1 MALRVGTLCR
11 SRRRLPRHQGHQ
23 WAAIYSRQDDQAAIR
38 EAVEDY
44 AALRGLDMD
53 LEKAFG
59 KAATAEEVL
68 PSGTLFF
75 TNATLKE
82 DEAESILSNH
92 VEDLLYINKVATAID
107 EKNGITQEHSLR
119 TIETTIPCTL
129 YATILYVDD
138 DMESVL
144 EAALGFIKHMG
155 TGRNRGL
162 GRCKFSIE
170 KGGKA

>member
-1 MALRVGTLCR
+1 M
-11 SRRRLPRHQGHQ
+11 
-23 WAAIYSRQDDQAAIR
+23 
-38 EAVEDY
+38 
-44 AALRGLDMD
+44 
-53 LEKAFG
+53 
-59 KAATAEEVL
+59 L
-68 PSGTLFF
+68 PS
-75 TNATLKE
+75 KK
-82 DEAESILSNH
+82 DEAKSILSNH
-92 VEDLLYINKVATAID
+92 VEDLLYINKVATAIN
-107 EKNGITQEHSLR
+107 EKNGITKEHSLR

-129 YATILYVDD
+129 YGTILYVDD